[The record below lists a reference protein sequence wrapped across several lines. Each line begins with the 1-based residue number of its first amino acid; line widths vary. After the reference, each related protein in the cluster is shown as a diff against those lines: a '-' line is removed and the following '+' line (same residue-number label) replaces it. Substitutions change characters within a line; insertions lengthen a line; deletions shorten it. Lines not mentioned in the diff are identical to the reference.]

1 MKLKD
6 LLEIKP
12 GTLVKG
18 LTISISGTASLSL
31 EGWNIEAQKK
41 SIKDSSLHVPTD
53 YTFTYYKDERVAELI
68 KKGKIHIFQP
78 GNTKWSVLRCNGE
91 TYYKD
96 IKYFFEKEALQTG
109 ECVGMSLGKSFIAIQ
124 PSHVDMYRPDFY
136 EIYAFHNILQGEKSK
151 WIVLQSKTQ
160 YKGLLVID
168 PDQVLLDIHMDLL

>member
-12 GTLVKG
+12 GTLIKG
-18 LTISISGTASLSL
+18 LSVNVSGANSLCL
-31 EGWNIEAQKK
+31 EGWQYSSSKNP
-41 SIKDSSLHVPTD
+41 IKDSSPVDPVN
-53 YTFTYYKDERVAELI
+53 YTFTYYKDERVSQLI
-68 KKGKIHIFQP
+68 KKGRIQMFQP
-78 GNTKWSVLRCNGE
+78 GATKWSVLRCNGE

-96 IKYFFEKEALQTG
+96 IKYFFEKETLQPG

-124 PSHVDMYRPDFY
+124 PFHVDMYRPNFY

-160 YKGLLVID
+160 HKGLLVID
-168 PDQVLLDIHMDLL
+168 PDQVLLDINMDLL

>member
-12 GTLVKG
+12 GTLIKG
-18 LTISISGTASLSL
+18 LIVDVSGVNSLKL
-31 EGWNIEAQKK
+31 EGWE
-41 SIKDSSLHVPTD
+41 IKAPKNPIKASKASDATSH
-53 YTFTYYKDERVAELI
+53 TFTYYKDERVSELI
-68 KKGKIHIFQP
+68 KKGRIHIFQP
-78 GNTKWSVLRCNGE
+78 GNTKWSILRYNGE

-96 IKYFFEKEALQTG
+96 IKLFFEKEVLQPG